1 MLKYNQSIIKYNV
14 NILNVFNIK
23 SFNRSNL
30 SFWDFMVKVILPIN
44 YQDIYGKHRGPNIR
58 GSHLSMVRLKIKSK
72 SWTILEGS
80 FPITIIGFHIKL
92 KISLIR
98 YFSFVFNLYHFCF
111 KSLNVVSAIFEIMYS
126 MYYKCRPIL
135 DILKEKRHP
144 MIKFRTWKLAN
155 AQFQCQIYSQSK
167 LKINFV

>member
-72 SWTILEGS
+72 S
-80 FPITIIGFHIKL
+80 
-92 KISLIR
+92 
-98 YFSFVFNLYHFCF
+98 
-111 KSLNVVSAIFEIMYS
+111 
-126 MYYKCRPIL
+126 
-135 DILKEKRHP
+135 
-144 MIKFRTWKLAN
+144 
-155 AQFQCQIYSQSK
+155 
-167 LKINFV
+167 